1 MYDVLEQFI
10 DFFQLDGLLDGS
22 ISSVSGFL
30 GITILAFFGLIF
42 TVIGIRIVF
51 ELVKILTD
59 WSRFK

>member
-1 MYDVLEQFI
+1 MSDVLQQFI
-10 DFFQLDGLLDGS
+10 DFFQLNSLVDGS
-22 ISSVSGFL
+22 ISTVSEFL

-42 TVIGIRIVF
+42 SIIGIRIVF